1 MRKPSRSLSNRLI
14 NPTKRFATP
23 AEGLEMMTKRFGMPV
38 RYAGFAIRRNSWY
51 RICNPNCPRG
61 VADYNR
67 LLRPTVPQRLI
78 TADCKS
84 AVTNGF
90 LSRRDEWGRHPLP
103 LRIVSFRSA
112 GVLQQP
118 HEACYFP
125 LPAFHVGAGFFSQ
138 KRVGV
143 CVCSH
148 FLFVMLRYQ
157 PDGCQ

>member
-84 AVTNGF
+84 AVTK
-90 LSRRDEWGRHPLP
+90 
-103 LRIVSFRSA
+103 SA
-112 GVLQQP
+112 VTN
-118 HEACYFP
+118 
-125 LPAFHVGAGFFSQ
+125 GAGTPCPYALCPTVPQAFYSSPMRRATSRFQHSMLERAFSARKGLACAYAAIFFS
-138 KRVGV
+138 
-143 CVCSH
+143 
-148 FLFVMLRYQ
+148 
-157 PDGCQ
+157 